1 MLFYTAVHGQI
12 LVWGCVSQNQ
22 ESAMDTKE
30 WLCLKMPH
38 LLAASFLWS
47 VPLHTLQNPSPMK
60 TTSLAS
66 SRPPTPSSEPGTAS
80 GSQRRELA
88 RTTLSFQRCR
98 CSFDAQQPTSSF
110 LRPLVPEPSS
120 SPQHGHL
127 LLHLLFACPLSLRQT
142 CQQSSQPGA
151 GSICQ

>member
-1 MLFYTAVHGQI
+1 MGVCVPEPRVCHGYKGMAMLKNAPFTCCFLPMVRSSPHSPESKPHESNKLGKFTA
-12 LVWGCVSQNQ
+12 
-22 ESAMDTKE
+22 TY
-30 WLCLKMPH
+30 
-38 LLAASFLWS
+38 
-47 VPLHTLQNPSPMK
+47 
-60 TTSLAS
+60 
-66 SRPPTPSSEPGTAS
+66 TPSSEPRTAS

-127 LLHLLFACPLSLRQT
+127 LLHLLFARSLSLRQT